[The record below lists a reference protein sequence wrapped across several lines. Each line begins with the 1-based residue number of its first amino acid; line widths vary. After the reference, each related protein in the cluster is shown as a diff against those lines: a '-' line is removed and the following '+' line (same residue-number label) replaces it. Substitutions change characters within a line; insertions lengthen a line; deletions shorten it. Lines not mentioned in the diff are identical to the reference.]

1 MTMKGV
7 FRAASVFVMAA
18 ACALFAVE
26 ARAQGTVKM
35 PLEKAEISGDM
46 AKKAA
51 VKEQLSA
58 DLAQDIVNE
67 CVRIA
72 KGSNGTLS
80 VFVLAP
86 DGEILAAHR
95 MDGQNKINTVT
106 GYKKAQTSLWLR
118 IPTHQAVNQF
128 GTLDSKITR
137 LSLDMYLVSG
147 GLPIIVDD
155 VMIGSIGVGGSAG
168 IKGPDGMNMGDEA
181 VAIAALTKVLGPQP
195 APAPNQPADP
205 LGQNGRGGGGGAGA
219 AGGGAAGGGRGGAG
233 GGGGRGGRG
242 GAPAQ

>member
-18 ACALFAVE
+18 GCSLFTVG
-26 ARAQGTVKM
+26 ARAQGTMHM
-35 PLEKAEISGDM
+35 PLDKATISGDM

-51 VKEQLSA
+51 VKDQLSG

-72 KGSNGTLS
+72 KASPNGTLS

-106 GYKKAQTSLWLR
+106 GYKKAQTALWLR
-118 IPTHQAVNQF
+118 ISTHQAANQF
-128 GTLDSKITR
+128 STLDAR
-137 LSLDMYLVSG
+137 LIRESLDMYLVSG

-155 VMIGSIGVGGSAG
+155 VLIGSIGVGGTAN

-195 APAPNQPADP
+195 PPAPNQPADP
-205 LGQNGRGGGGGAGA
+205 LGEN
-219 AGGGAAGGGRGGAG
+219 GRGGAG
-233 GGGGRGGRG
+233 AGGAGGGGRGGRG
-242 GAPAQ
+242 GGGAGGPQ